1 MNEIDP
7 DAETEPRT
15 NGPASEGAYT
25 SWSILGSG
33 EAGTRVASLYFLR
46 HEHASIEDR
55 ILLLN
60 SNEGDLHNV
69 AKEIEEQA
77 VTGDQRERL
86 ETAREHMQ
94 SFGAE
99 KTGAGNDF
107 FKGEEL
113 ARNDFDTIIRHRIQ
127 DVIGGWADIV
137 VSIAGLGGGTG
148 NGSVPYLIYEMKHG
162 DSPIASEDM
171 HQFSV
176 AIWPSENESLHRQ
189 FNAVGGFSRLLR
201 FGDQGRMNADA
212 VILCDNTTLVD
223 LVEDD
228 TEQRPEG
235 YREINNRI
243 LQVLDGLIS
252 PSRRAVDV
260 IDAKDYVKQPHD
272 MGVQH
277 FTAGM
282 SLDNYTDLLT
292 VEGALDIAAE
302 NTLTPVDPETALAC
316 YCVIEVPEDQVGQG
330 EFTPHEMGDVVQE
343 WTEENTAAK
352 VVYDSIVPREDL
364 SNTFNALVFLGGFD
378 LEPFLEPSLDA
389 FEQYMSTK
397 EISLEGVRGQEKR
410 ELEETL
416 ERGRELRERLD
427 RYLEVNRKQRAA
439 LGAEV

>member
-1 MNEIDP
+1 
-7 DAETEPRT
+7 
-15 NGPASEGAYT
+15 
-25 SWSILGSG
+25 
-33 EAGTRVASLYFLR
+33 V
-46 HEHASIEDR
+46 
-55 ILLLN
+55 
-60 SNEGDLHNV
+60 
-69 AKEIEEQA
+69 
-77 VTGDQRERL
+77 
-86 ETAREHMQ
+86 
-94 SFGAE
+94 

-107 FKGEEL
+107 FKGEGL

-148 NGSVPYLIYEMKHG
+148 NGSVPYLIHEMKHG

-189 FNAVGGFSRLLR
+189 FNAVGGLSRLLR
-201 FGDQGRMNADA
+201 FGEEGRMNADA
-212 VILCDNTTLVD
+212 VILCDNTTLVE
-223 LVEDD
+223 LVEEA

-316 YCVIEVPEDQVGQG
+316 YCVVEVPADQVGQG
-330 EFTPHEMGDVVQE
+330 EFTPHEMGEIVQA
-343 WTEENTAAK
+343 WTDENTAAQ

-410 ELEETL
+410 DLEDTL
-416 ERGRELRERLD
+416 ERGRRLRERLD
-427 RYLEVNRKQRAA
+427 NYLAVNRKQRAA